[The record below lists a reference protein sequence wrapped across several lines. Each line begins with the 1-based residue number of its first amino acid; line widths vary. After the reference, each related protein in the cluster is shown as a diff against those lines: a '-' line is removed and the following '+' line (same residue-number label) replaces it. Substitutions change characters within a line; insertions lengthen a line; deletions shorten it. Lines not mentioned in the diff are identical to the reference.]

1 MDFVATVLG
10 AIYPDG
16 KDAFIWA
23 RDHLPSK
30 YFDADA
36 HTQKMWDFTSHFLDS
51 KGTMPT
57 VTVME
62 SFFEHVYDAGTAAY
76 MLQKYKAYCA
86 LVVEWAEFQYAVEML
101 VDAAQKNRTGEI
113 IATAYEILEQ
123 GYVVDGEKLE
133 GHEKAR
139 EFLSRKVSELDK
151 DLIQASVPEG
161 DVLSEA
167 DQILADYKKAKENSS
182 DGIIPTYFPSL
193 DSTIGGFRK
202 GDLVLIASFTGSG
215 KASPLSTPVL
225 TPSGW
230 KCIGDLSV
238 GDAVCGS
245 DGQPQEVLQ
254 VHDRGVKDVYRVTM
268 HDGGSVL
275 VAGDHL
281 WTWQDQNHRLG
292 RVSNPGWKVD
302 DTRTLVE
309 RVNNPINRVYLPVLS
324 NPIEFEQQGS
334 LPIHPYVVGALLGDG
349 HTTKHPSLTS
359 YDKHIL
365 DKCYSLSPEV
375 IAKEFGSNTKN
386 RYSFSS
392 TEHGTFARLLRAE
405 GLMGH
410 RAYEKSIPEKYK
422 KSSAED
428 RLHLLQ
434 GLMDTDGWV
443 EKRGAACFGS
453 TSKQLAEDVAFV
465 AQSLGAVVHWHST
478 KKTSYVKPDGV
489 RVGCRDFYRFRLVM
503 PEGMIPVSLPRKV
516 ERFINPPDRVRPAE
530 LPNRRVKSIEYVG
543 DEEVRCISVSNEDSL
558 YVTEDFILT
567 HNSQTCV
574 NWSYTASIVNGS
586 NVFYATTETTRIQI
600 RSRFLARHSRQS
612 QFNCDGGL
620 DHSMIT
626 RGALNEKHE
635 KVLEN
640 VLEDLST
647 NPAYGKF
654 HIAQL
659 PSHPTLSYIEQR
671 MLREQQSWNID
682 MLTIDSLNLLRPEVK
697 RTSQREELVNILT
710 SAQSFS
716 SSYNGKGVV
725 LLSPW
730 QINRDGYEKAKTSRT
745 YELTGLAESSEA
757 EKSADIIFSLFYDAE
772 ESTREAT
779 LQTLKTRGTATPK
792 PITLEVDYRNSFLT
806 ESKNGGKSSAVQ
818 SSAPSSLS
826 GLIS

>member
-86 LVVEWAEFQYAVEML
+86 LVIEWAEFQYAVEML

-215 KASPLSTPVL
+215 K
-225 TPSGW
+225 
-230 KCIGDLSV
+230 
-238 GDAVCGS
+238 
-245 DGQPQEVLQ
+245 
-254 VHDRGVKDVYRVTM
+254 
-268 HDGGSVL
+268 
-275 VAGDHL
+275 
-281 WTWQDQNHRLG
+281 
-292 RVSNPGWKVD
+292 
-302 DTRTLVE
+302 
-309 RVNNPINRVYLPVLS
+309 
-324 NPIEFEQQGS
+324 
-334 LPIHPYVVGALLGDG
+334 
-349 HTTKHPSLTS
+349 
-359 YDKHIL
+359 
-365 DKCYSLSPEV
+365 
-375 IAKEFGSNTKN
+375 
-386 RYSFSS
+386 
-392 TEHGTFARLLRAE
+392 
-405 GLMGH
+405 
-410 RAYEKSIPEKYK
+410 
-422 KSSAED
+422 
-428 RLHLLQ
+428 
-434 GLMDTDGWV
+434 
-443 EKRGAACFGS
+443 
-453 TSKQLAEDVAFV
+453 
-465 AQSLGAVVHWHST
+465 
-478 KKTSYVKPDGV
+478 
-489 RVGCRDFYRFRLVM
+489 
-503 PEGMIPVSLPRKV
+503 
-516 ERFINPPDRVRPAE
+516 
-530 LPNRRVKSIEYVG
+530 
-543 DEEVRCISVSNEDSL
+543 
-558 YVTEDFILT
+558 
-567 HNSQTCV
+567 SQMCV

-710 SAQSFS
+710 SAQSLS

-806 ESKNGGKSSAVQ
+806 ESKNGGKSSAMQ